1 MGLSVF
7 ARTNALTIIFKGDLV
22 VGLSRSGR
30 EIGDSGYARQSVRFE
45 PQAEAT
51 VASTTD
57 VRFGPWRES
66 AALVTGWLVFNDAGR
81 ELASGDLTDRQDDLQ
96 KVGLGQGDEIVLR
109 AGNLIAGL
117 E

>member
-7 ARTNALTIIFKGDLV
+7 ARGRALALIFKGDLA
-22 VGLSRSGR
+22 VGLSRGGE
-30 EIGDSGYARQSVRFE
+30 EIADVGYTRQSIRFV

-51 VASTTD
+51 VASSAD
-57 VRFGPWRES
+57 VRFGPWREK
-66 AALVTGWLVFNDAGR
+66 AALVTGWLVLDDAGR
-81 ELASGDLTDRQDDLQ
+81 ELASGDLTEQEAEPQ
-96 KVGLGQGDEIVLR
+96 AGLGEGDEVVLR